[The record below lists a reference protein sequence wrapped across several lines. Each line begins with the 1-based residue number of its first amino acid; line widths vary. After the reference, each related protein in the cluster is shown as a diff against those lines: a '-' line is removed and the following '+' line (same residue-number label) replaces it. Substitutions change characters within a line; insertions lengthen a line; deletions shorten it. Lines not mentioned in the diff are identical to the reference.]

1 MRRRLDLALVAATTL
16 LASGCTQIDN
26 LLASVPIFAF
36 LRESPSFD
44 PYEAPRPAPIGSVPF
59 SSPAGES
66 QPLIP
71 LTPTGLAEFA
81 AGPHGQDPLPP
92 GDTAVLRLGQVMF
105 DRYCVVCHGPQGQAD
120 GTILGEG
127 KYPAPLTRN
136 LTAPAAVGLAD
147 GMIYGIIRNG
157 RGLMP
162 AYGPR
167 TNVTERWAIVRYVR
181 SLQQSAGGAPPPAA
195 APAQGVPG
203 AADTTGAAAAA
214 DTTGAAAA
222 DTTGAAAA
230 DTTGDR

>member
-26 LLASVPIFAF
+26 LLASVPFFAF

-44 PYEAPRPAPIGSVPF
+44 PYEAPRPAPVGSVPF

-66 QPLIP
+66 QPMIP

-92 GDTAVLRLGQVMF
+92 GDTAVLRLGQVMY
-105 DRYCVVCHGPQGQAD
+105 DRYCIVCHGPQGQAD
-120 GTILGEG
+120 GTILGDG
-127 KYPAPLTRN
+127 KYPAALTRN

-181 SLQQSAGGAPPPAA
+181 SLQQTAGGAPPAA
-195 APAQGVPG
+195 APAAG
-203 AADTTGAAAAA
+203 A

-222 DTTGAAAA
+222 DTARAAGDAA
-230 DTTGDR
+230 PSAVVQPRQ